1 MAVRIGERL
10 QAFAAERI
18 PAILGTVRS
27 DGSAQVNPVWFEYAD
42 GYFWINGGPQ
52 RAWLGH
58 IQRHPR
64 KRVTLLLIDPK
75 NMWRWA
81 QIQGRVVDV
90 TEEGAWEH
98 IDRLS
103 HRYLGRDYMRRP
115 GDKRLK
121 VKIEPLRV
129 TGGDN
134 HEPWDVSA

>member
-1 MAVRIGERL
+1 MAVRIGEQL
-10 QAFAAERI
+10 QAFAAEKI
-18 PAILGTVRS
+18 PAILGTVRR
-27 DGSAQVNPVWFEYAD
+27 DGSAQMNPVWFEYDD

-52 RAWLGH
+52 RGWLRH
-58 IQRHPR
+58 IRRDPKQ
-64 KRVTLLLIDPK
+64 RVTLLLIDPK
-75 NMWRWA
+75 SMWRWA

-103 HRYLGRDYMRRP
+103 RRYLGQEYMRRP

-134 HEPWDVSA
+134 RVPWD